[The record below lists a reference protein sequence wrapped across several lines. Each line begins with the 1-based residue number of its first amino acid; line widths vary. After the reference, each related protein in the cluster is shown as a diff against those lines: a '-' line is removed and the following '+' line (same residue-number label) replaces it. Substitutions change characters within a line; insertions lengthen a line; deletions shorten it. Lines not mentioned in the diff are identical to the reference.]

1 MKLKKVA
8 VPCITVCC
16 DASDPPAKI
25 MLIPYGE
32 VKSTKGNFIFDDE
45 AAQELLARY
54 ENKKN
59 DLVIDYEHQTLYN
72 VQAPAAAWIKALE
85 YRKGEGL
92 FGVVEWTERGGSY
105 VANKE
110 YRYLSPV
117 IMVRTSDHRAV
128 ALHSAAL
135 TNDPAIDGMIPLVAK
150 NDLEDEMEDNMEF
163 LKLLAQMLGLPETA
177 SETDV
182 AAAVKALLEKES
194 VSINKE
200 LRDLLEVDDKAD
212 INAIK
217 GKIIAMKNP
226 AGFVK
231 VEKYQE
237 LQTQLAEKVKDELV
251 TAALKDG
258 KIAPAQKEWAETY
271 ALKDPEGFRGFLAM
285 TAAGA
290 VVPTGEVAG
299 GEGVKPKQDV
309 DDQEMLIH
317 KNLGLTA
324 DDLKKY
330 GKQEEK

>member
-16 DASDPPAKI
+16 DASGPPAKI

-45 AAQELLARY
+45 AAHELLARY

-135 TNDPAIDGMIPLVAK
+135 TNDPL
-150 NDLEDEMEDNMEF
+150 
-163 LKLLAQMLGLPETA
+163 
-177 SETDV
+177 
-182 AAAVKALLEKES
+182 
-194 VSINKE
+194 
-200 LRDLLEVDDKAD
+200 
-212 INAIK
+212 
-217 GKIIAMKNP
+217 
-226 AGFVK
+226 
-231 VEKYQE
+231 
-237 LQTQLAEKVKDELV
+237 
-251 TAALKDG
+251 
-258 KIAPAQKEWAETY
+258 
-271 ALKDPEGFRGFLAM
+271 
-285 TAAGA
+285 
-290 VVPTGEVAG
+290 
-299 GEGVKPKQDV
+299 
-309 DDQEMLIH
+309 
-317 KNLGLTA
+317 
-324 DDLKKY
+324 
-330 GKQEEK
+330 

>member
-16 DASDPPAKI
+16 DASGPPAKI

-45 AAQELLARY
+45 AAHELLARY

-85 YRKGEGL
+85 YRKWEGL

-182 AAAVKALLEKES
+182 AAAVKALVEKES

-299 GEGVKPKQDV
+299 GEGVKPKQDA

-330 GKQEEK
+330 GKQEGK